1 MYRII
6 VRALSPRTFP
16 ARLEYERFPADGFK
30 EHPAHLPQTAVHRAA
45 SLVRAVMTFREQY
58 KLGQV
63 PPEATKEGPI
73 CMDTWRYVLPS
84 IESRVRVQISTFSV
98 DGCSTAVAYLVMVST
113 GRSVMPRKA
122 KTVGPDTSLSSIAAV
137 SGSSSPGRTA
147 SCSRWTS
154 FKGRR
159 MRAALP

>member
-73 CMDTWRYVLPS
+73 CMDTWRYVLPF
-84 IESRVRVQISTFSV
+84 IDSRVRVPISTLPV
-98 DGCSTAVAYLVMVST
+98 DGCSTAVAFQVKRAWTGASPTPSPKTEVHMV
-113 GRSVMPRKA
+113 
-122 KTVGPDTSLSSIAAV
+122 TSLLSAKVAF
-137 SGSSSPGRTA
+137 GRLT
-147 SCSRWTS
+147 SRPMA
-154 FKGRR
+154 RC
-159 MRAALP
+159 